1 MGQLQSWHLAQGCM
15 VAQGQ
20 YEEIQ
25 LLPFSLLDRKS
36 GSFGT
41 LSALFFL
48 MITAACFFCA
58 RYFVG
63 SFHLVFSNLLKTLC
77 SQDVIFHAVDEET
90 QASGGRVTDHTAGE
104 GQNPDLNLG
113 PSHSKV
119 QTLSTT
125 LADISFG
132 SPNSVL

>member
-1 MGQLQSWHLAQGCM
+1 MGQLQTWHLAQGCM

-20 YEEIQ
+20 NEEIQ

-41 LSALFFL
+41 LSALFFFL

-58 RYFVG
+58 WYFVG
-63 SFHLVFSNLLKTLC
+63 SFHFSNLLKNLC
-77 SQDVIFHAVDEET
+77 SQGVISHAVDEET
-90 QASGGRVTDHTAGE
+90 QDSGGRVTDHTAGE

-125 LADISFG
+125 LADIAFG